1 MSVLFSLIGQGG
13 LGDGHMGGWGWLAVG
28 GMAVM
33 MGGMGWMMW
42 SMMRGAGTSERA
54 LPEDPVDVLHAR
66 YARGE
71 LTTEEF
77 QERLRVLRSD
87 REE

>member
-1 MSVLFSLIGQGG
+1 MSAVFPLIAQGG
-13 LGDGHMGGWGWLAVG
+13 FSDGHMGGWGWLAIATMV
-28 GMAVM
+28 VM

-42 SMMRGAGTSERA
+42 SMMRGASSNGNG
-54 LPEDPVDVLHAR
+54 LPEDPVAVLKAR

-77 QERLRVLRSD
+77 QERLRTIEDTR
-87 REE
+87 R